1 MAWTSIALTLV
12 TQGSGSVD
20 MGRPLPGAHET
31 EFVAATVWDP
41 TRSRAVLTGAIDDV
55 LAHALPTLTHGARHT
70 LAAGIAR
77 NIERDTA
84 DTLRRDPYL
93 TYMGLYVYMQPGASR
108 VPDRRLV
115 RRRLLSARAR
125 LRGGPRSVAA
135 RAGVLVDLHHRLL
148 LAVPPASD
156 LPVPDGASDPRRLT
170 TNDGRMP
177 TAWLAVGHA
186 PPLVPHQP
194 RRSRRKPRR
203 RVIPKRSR
211 NSCRRLRPRRPP
223 ISTASSRHA
232 TRRRRRR
239 WRPRWCRTS

>member
-93 TYMGLYVYMQPGASR
+93 TYMGLYVYLQPGASR

-125 LRGGPRSVAA
+125 LREDRDRSPRERRTRRPSSPTTACGSPSI
-135 RAGVLVDLHHRLL
+135 RPAG
-148 LAVPPASD
+148 
-156 LPVPDGASDPRRLT
+156 T
-170 TNDGRMP
+170 
-177 TAWLAVGHA
+177 
-186 PPLVPHQP
+186 
-194 RRSRRKPRR
+194 RRSE
-203 RVIPKRSR
+203 
-211 NSCRRLRPRRPP
+211 RP
-223 ISTASSRHA
+223 AEA
-232 TRRRRRR
+232 DDE
-239 WRPRWCRTS
+239 